1 MPGSVLSIY
10 KYYFNPSYEVN
21 ITVILILQMWKLRN
35 GIIAYFAQG
44 YKGRVAFNPVLLTMT
59 LRGRLQNNILLWLGK
74 SRPTVNNR
82 DFFFLKTIQLF

>member
-59 LRGRLQNNILLWLGK
+59 LCGRLQNNILLWLGK